1 MEIQTLNPATPRQR
15 QRIEAFL
22 KRNGLRIDDMNYY
35 AAALDDDGEMI
46 AGGGLKDD
54 VIKCVAVDD
63 AHKGEAIAN
72 TLVSHLI
79 SHANQEG
86 YSCIKLFTKPKNR
99 QLFESLSFRLLAEAP
114 EAILMETGIGGIS
127 NTVKAL
133 KKIKEESE
141 KYKEYNKECRE
152 DSKECKEDSKECKED
167 CKECKEDSKEC
178 KEEEKTNL
186 NTSTPQHLNTS
197 YLNTSTSQ
205 HLNTSYLNTS
215 TPHHL
220 TTTTPPRGVV
230 VMNCNP
236 FTLGHRYL
244 IEQAAKQVKR
254 LYVMVVRE
262 DCSLFAYTERKAMVE
277 QGVADIENVSVIDG
291 SDYAISR
298 ATFPTYFLKRLD
310 DAADTQ
316 MQLDLDLFRRHIAP
330 ALGATVRFVG
340 TEPTDQLTRRYNQLM
355 HEALTDVREID
366 RLAKDGNAV
375 SASRVRKAME
385 QGDMNT
391 IRQLVPPT
399 TLPYIIAHLATQALQ
414 AELDTTP
421 KPGLVDKDN
430 NGAHR
435 DMDHA
440 LMQLSINT
448 LHPYFMRLALLGFAD
463 TLPSHTAIR
472 DTGIEAEKAM
482 LAATNGVNTHKGALF
497 SMGLAVVAAAY
508 EEKKA
513 AANKEEREEE
523 RKKEEKGKERGKE
536 EREDSQVPLKS
547 LESLESL
554 APLAP
559 IESLASPLS
568 SLQLTI
574 KSLAASFPDTSGT
587 HGSKA
592 KQLSNG
598 TTTIKGALDNAREGY
613 EKLFAEWLPF
623 YNERRKSHDA
633 HALHKTLLRI
643 MCDLDDTNIIYRTN
657 FATAEQVKQE
667 ARALLDNFK
676 EAYAAESKEKCTSTI
691 EECASA
697 IEEKCASAELLA
709 LKDMDHRYTA
719 RNISPGGAADM
730 LSLTVFIGS
739 IQTY

>member
-22 KRNGLRIDDMNYY
+22 KRNALRIDDMNYY
-35 AAALDDDGEMI
+35 AAMLDDDGEMI

-86 YSCIKLFTKPKNR
+86 YGCIKLFTKPKNR

-127 NTVKAL
+127 NTVEAL

-141 KYKEYNKECRE
+141 KYKEYNKEC
-152 DSKECKEDSKECKED
+152 KEDN
-167 CKECKEDSKEC
+167 KECKEDSKEC

-186 NTSTPQHLNTS
+186 NTTTPQHLNTSYLNTTTPQHLNTSYLNTSTPQHLNTS
-197 YLNTSTSQ
+197 YLNTSTPQ
-205 HLNTSYLNTS
+205 HLNTTMQP
-215 TPHHL
+215 T
-220 TTTTPPRGVV
+220 GCI

-244 IEQAAKQVKR
+244 IEQAAKQVER

-277 QGVADIENVSVIDG
+277 QGVADIENVNVIDG

-316 MQLDLDLFRRHIAP
+316 MLLDIDLFRRHIAP

-355 HEALTDVREID
+355 HEALKDVREIN
-366 RLAKDGNAV
+366 RLEKDGNAV

-385 QGDMNT
+385 EGDMNT

-448 LHPYFMRLALLGFAD
+448 LHPYFVRLAFLGFAD
-463 TLPSHTAIR
+463 TLPSHTVIR
-472 DTGIEAEKAM
+472 DAGIEAEKAM
-482 LAATNGVNTHKGALF
+482 LEATNGVNTHKGALF

-513 AANKEEREEE
+513 AANKEVRGKEREEE
-523 RKKEEKGKERGKE
+523 Y
-536 EREDSQVPLKS
+536 
-547 LESLESL
+547 
-554 APLAP
+554 
-559 IESLASPLS
+559 LS

-574 KSLAASFPDTSGT
+574 KALAASFPDTSGT

-633 HALHKTLLRI
+633 YALHKTLLRI

-657 FATAEQVKQE
+657 VATAEEVKQE
-667 ARALLDNFK
+667 ARALLASFE
-676 EAYAAESKEKCTSTI
+676 EAYAAEDKEK
-691 EECASA
+691 CASA

-709 LKDMDHRYTA
+709 LKDMDRRYTE

>member
-35 AAALDDDGEMI
+35 AAVLDDDGEMI

-114 EAILMETGIGGIS
+114 KAILMETGIRGIS
-127 NTVKAL
+127 NTVEAL
-133 KKIKEESE
+133 KKIKEKSE
-141 KYKEYNKECRE
+141 KYKEYNKEC
-152 DSKECKEDSKECKED
+152 KEDSKKCKEIG
-167 CKECKEDSKEC
+167 
-178 KEEEKTNL
+178 KTNL
-186 NTSTPQHLNTS
+186 NTTTPQHLNTS
-197 YLNTSTSQ
+197 YLNTTPPQ
-205 HLNTSYLNTS
+205 LLN
-215 TPHHL
+215 
-220 TTTTPPRGVV
+220 TTPPRGGVV

-244 IEQAAKQVKR
+244 IEQAAKQVER

-316 MQLDLDLFRRHIAP
+316 MLLDLDLFRRHIAP

-355 HEALTDVREID
+355 HDALKDVRETD
-366 RLAKDGNAV
+366 RLEKDGYAV

-385 QGDMNT
+385 EGDMNT

-448 LHPYFMRLALLGFAD
+448 LHPYFVRLALLGFAD
-463 TLPSHTAIR
+463 TLPSHTSIR
-472 DTGIEAEKAM
+472 DAGIEAEKAM

-513 AANKEEREEE
+513 AANK
-523 RKKEEKGKERGKE
+523 KVRGKE
-536 EREDSQVPLKS
+536 ERKEERGKEREKEVREDSQVS
-547 LESLESL
+547 IESL
-554 APLAP
+554 APR
-559 IESLASPLS
+559 ESLASPLS

-574 KSLAASFPDTSGT
+574 KALAASFPDTSGT

-592 KQLSNG
+592 KLLSNG
-598 TTTIKGALDNAREGY
+598 IIAIKGALDNAREGY

-643 MCDLDDTNIIYRTN
+643 MCDLDDTNVIYRTN
-657 FATAEQVKQE
+657 VATAEEVKQE
-667 ARALLDNFK
+667 ARALLASFE
-676 EAYAAESKEKCTSTI
+676 EAYAAEDKEK
-691 EECASA
+691 CASA

-709 LKDMDHRYTA
+709 LKDMDRRYIA

>member
-79 SHANQEG
+79 SHANREG

-133 KKIKEESE
+133 EKIKEESE
-141 KYKEYNKECRE
+141 KYKEYNKECKE
-152 DSKECKEDSKECKED
+152 DSKDCKEDSKECKENS
-167 CKECKEDSKEC
+167 EEY
-178 KEEEKTNL
+178 KEEEKTN
-186 NTSTPQHLNTS
+186 
-197 YLNTSTSQ
+197 LNTSTSQ

-220 TTTTPPRGVV
+220 TTTTPPRGVI

-244 IEQAAKQVKR
+244 IEQAAKQVER

-316 MQLDLDLFRRHIAP
+316 MLLDLDLFRRHIAP

-355 HEALTDVREID
+355 HEALKDVRETA
-366 RLAKDGNAV
+366 RLEKDGNAV

-385 QGDMNT
+385 EGDMNT

-448 LHPYFMRLALLGFAD
+448 LHPYFVRLALLGFAD
-463 TLPSHTAIR
+463 TLPSHTVIR
-472 DTGIEAEKAM
+472 DAGIEAEKAM

-497 SMGLAVVAAAY
+497 SMGLAIVAAAY

-513 AANKEEREEE
+513 AANKEV
-523 RKKEEKGKERGKE
+523 RGKE
-536 EREDSQVPLKS
+536 EREKEREKEERKEEREDSLVS
-547 LESLESL
+547 LESLSPREN
-554 APLAP
+554 
-559 IESLASPLS
+559 LASPLS

-574 KSLAASFPDTSGT
+574 KALAASFPDTSGT

-623 YNERRKSHDA
+623 YNERRKNHDA

-643 MCDLDDTNIIYRTN
+643 MCDLDDTNVIYRTN
-657 FATAEQVKQE
+657 VATAEEVKQE
-667 ARALLDNFK
+667 ARALLASFE
-676 EAYAAESKEKCTSTI
+676 EAYAAEDKEK
-691 EECASA
+691 CASA

-709 LKDMDHRYTA
+709 LKDMDRRYIA

>member
-35 AAALDDDGEMI
+35 AAVLDDDGEMI

-86 YSCIKLFTKPKNR
+86 YGCIKLFTKPKNR

-127 NTVKAL
+127 NTVEAL

-141 KYKEYNKECRE
+141 KYKEYNKEC
-152 DSKECKEDSKECKED
+152 KEDN
-167 CKECKEDSKEC
+167 KECKEDSKEC

-186 NTSTPQHLNTS
+186 NTTTPQHLNTS
-197 YLNTSTSQ
+197 YLNTSTPQ
-205 HLNTSYLNTS
+205 HLNTTMQP
-215 TPHHL
+215 T
-220 TTTTPPRGVV
+220 GCI

-244 IEQAAKQVKR
+244 IEQAAKQVER

-277 QGVADIENVSVIDG
+277 QGVADIENVSVLDG

-316 MQLDLDLFRRHIAP
+316 MLLDLDLFRRHIAP

-355 HEALTDVREID
+355 HEALKDVREIN
-366 RLAKDGNAV
+366 RLEKDGNAV

-385 QGDMNT
+385 EGDMNT

-435 DMDHA
+435 DMDYA

-448 LHPYFMRLALLGFAD
+448 LHPYFVRLAFLGFAD
-463 TLPSHTAIR
+463 TLPSHTVIR
-472 DTGIEAEKAM
+472 DAGIEAEKAM
-482 LAATNGVNTHKGALF
+482 LEATNGVNTHKGALF

-513 AANKEEREEE
+513 AANKEVRGKEREEE
-523 RKKEEKGKERGKE
+523 Y
-536 EREDSQVPLKS
+536 
-547 LESLESL
+547 
-554 APLAP
+554 
-559 IESLASPLS
+559 LS

-574 KSLAASFPDTSGT
+574 KALAASFPDTSGT

-643 MCDLDDTNIIYRTN
+643 MCDLDDTNVIYRTN
-657 FATAEQVKQE
+657 VATAEEVKQE
-667 ARALLDNFK
+667 ARALLASFE
-676 EAYAAESKEKCTSTI
+676 EAYAAEDKEK
-691 EECASA
+691 CASA

-709 LKDMDHRYTA
+709 LKDMDRRYTE

>member
-22 KRNGLRIDDMNYY
+22 KRNALRIDDMNYY
-35 AAALDDDGEMI
+35 AAVLDDDGEMI

-86 YSCIKLFTKPKNR
+86 YGCIKLFTKPKNR

-127 NTVKAL
+127 NTVEAL

-141 KYKEYNKECRE
+141 KYKEYNKECKE
-152 DSKECKEDSKECKED
+152 DSKECKEDSKECKEV
-167 CKECKEDSKEC
+167 
-178 KEEEKTNL
+178 EKTNL
-186 NTSTPQHLNTS
+186 NTSTSHHHTTTTPQHLNTT
-197 YLNTSTSQ
+197 L
-205 HLNTSYLNTS
+205 
-215 TPHHL
+215 
-220 TTTTPPRGVV
+220 PRGGVV

-244 IEQAAKQVKR
+244 IEQAAKQVER

-316 MQLDLDLFRRHIAP
+316 MLLDLDLFRRHISP

-340 TEPTDQLTRRYNQLM
+340 TEPTDRLTRRYNQLM
-355 HEALTDVREID
+355 HEALKDVRETD
-366 RLAKDGNAV
+366 RLEKDGNAV

-385 QGDMNT
+385 EGDMNT

-448 LHPYFMRLALLGFAD
+448 LHPYFVRLALLGFAD
-463 TLPSHTAIR
+463 TLPSHTSIR
-472 DTGIEAEKAM
+472 DAGIEAEKAM

-513 AANKEEREEE
+513 AANKEERGKEE
-523 RKKEEKGKERGKE
+523 RKEERGKE
-536 EREDSQVPLKS
+536 REKEKREDSLVS
-547 LESLESL
+547 IENL
-554 APLAP
+554 APL
-559 IESLASPLS
+559 ESLASPLS

-574 KSLAASFPDTSGT
+574 KALAASFPDTSGT

-592 KQLSNG
+592 KLLSNG

-643 MCDLDDTNIIYRTN
+643 VCDLDDTNVIYRTN
-657 FATAEQVKQE
+657 VATAEEVKQE
-667 ARALLDNFK
+667 ARALLASFE
-676 EAYAAESKEKCTSTI
+676 EAYAAEDKEKCESAI
-691 EECASA
+691 EEKCSSA

-709 LKDMDHRYTA
+709 LKDMDRRYTE

>member
-35 AAALDDDGEMI
+35 AAVLDDDGEMI

-86 YSCIKLFTKPKNR
+86 YGCIKLFTKPKNR

-127 NTVKAL
+127 NTVEAL

-141 KYKEYNKECRE
+141 KYKEYNKECKE
-152 DSKECKEDSKECKED
+152 DNKECKEDN
-167 CKECKEDSKEC
+167 KECKEDSKEC

-186 NTSTPQHLNTS
+186 NTTTPQHLNTS
-197 YLNTSTSQ
+197 YLNTTTPQHLNTSYINTSTPQ
-205 HLNTSYLNTS
+205 YLNTSYLNTS

-220 TTTTPPRGVV
+220 TTTMQPTGCII
-230 VMNCNP
+230 MNCNP

-244 IEQAAKQVKR
+244 IEQAAKQVER

-262 DCSLFAYTERKAMVE
+262 DCSIFAYTERKAMVE

-310 DAADTQ
+310 DATDTQ
-316 MQLDLDLFRRHIAP
+316 MLLDLDLFRRHIAP

-355 HEALTDVREID
+355 HEALKDVREIN
-366 RLAKDGNAV
+366 RLEKDGNAV

-385 QGDMNT
+385 EGDMNT

-399 TLPYIIAHLATQALQ
+399 TLPYIIAHLAIQALQ

-435 DMDHA
+435 DMDYA

-448 LHPYFMRLALLGFAD
+448 LHPYFVRLAFLGFAD
-463 TLPSHTAIR
+463 TLPSHTVIR

-482 LAATNGVNTHKGALF
+482 LEATNGVNTHKGALF

-513 AANKEEREEE
+513 AANKEVRGKEREEE
-523 RKKEEKGKERGKE
+523 Y
-536 EREDSQVPLKS
+536 
-547 LESLESL
+547 
-554 APLAP
+554 
-559 IESLASPLS
+559 LS

-574 KSLAASFPDTSGT
+574 KALAASFPDTSGT
-587 HGSKA
+587 HGSKV

-598 TTTIKGALDNAREGY
+598 TITIKGALDNAREGY

-643 MCDLDDTNIIYRTN
+643 MCDLDDTNVIYRTN
-657 FATAEQVKQE
+657 VVTAEEVKQE
-667 ARALLDNFK
+667 ARALLASFE
-676 EAYAAESKEKCTSTI
+676 EAYAAEDKEK
-691 EECASA
+691 CASA

-709 LKDMDHRYTA
+709 LKDMDRRYTE

>member
-35 AAALDDDGEMI
+35 AAVLDDDGEMI

-54 VIKCVAVDD
+54 VIKCVAVDN

-127 NTVKAL
+127 NTVEAL

-141 KYKEYNKECRE
+141 KYKEYNKEC
-152 DSKECKEDSKECKED
+152 KEDSKKCKENT
-167 CKECKEDSKEC
+167 SY
-178 KEEEKTNL
+178 L
-186 NTSTPQHLNTS
+186 NTSTPQHLNT
-197 YLNTSTSQ
+197 TMQPT
-205 HLNTSYLNTS
+205 
-215 TPHHL
+215 
-220 TTTTPPRGVV
+220 GCI

-244 IEQAAKQVKR
+244 IEQAAKQVER

-316 MQLDLDLFRRHIAP
+316 MLLDLDLFRRHIAP

-355 HEALTDVREID
+355 HEALKDVREIN
-366 RLAKDGNAV
+366 RLEKEGNAV

-385 QGDMNT
+385 EGDMNT

-448 LHPYFMRLALLGFAD
+448 LHPYFVRLAFLGFTD
-463 TLPSHTAIR
+463 TLPSHTVIR
-472 DTGIEAEKAM
+472 DAGIEAEKVM
-482 LAATNGVNTHKGALF
+482 LEATNGVNTHKGALF

-513 AANKEEREEE
+513 AANKEER
-523 RKKEEKGKERGKE
+523 GKERE
-536 EREDSQVPLKS
+536 EEY
-547 LESLESL
+547 
-554 APLAP
+554 
-559 IESLASPLS
+559 LS

-574 KSLAASFPDTSGT
+574 KALAASFPDTSGT

-643 MCDLDDTNIIYRTN
+643 MCDLDDTNVIYRTN
-657 FATAEQVKQE
+657 VATAEEVKQE
-667 ARALLDNFK
+667 ARALLASFE
-676 EAYAAESKEKCTSTI
+676 EAYAAEDKEK
-691 EECASA
+691 CASA

-709 LKDMDHRYTA
+709 LKDMDRRYTE

>member
-22 KRNGLRIDDMNYY
+22 KRNGLRFDDMHYY
-35 AAALDDDGEMI
+35 AAVLDDDGEMI

-86 YSCIKLFTKPKNR
+86 YGCIKLFTKPKNR

-127 NTVKAL
+127 NTVEAL

-141 KYKEYNKECRE
+141 KYKEYNKECKE
-152 DSKECKEDSKECKED
+152 DNKECKEDN
-167 CKECKEDSKEC
+167 KECKEDSKEC

-186 NTSTPQHLNTS
+186 NTTTPQHLNTSYLNTTTPQHLNTSYLNTSTPQHLNTS
-197 YLNTSTSQ
+197 YLNTSTPQ
-205 HLNTSYLNTS
+205 HLNTTMQP
-215 TPHHL
+215 T
-220 TTTTPPRGVV
+220 GCI

-244 IEQAAKQVKR
+244 IEQAAKQVER
-254 LYVMVVRE
+254 LYVMVVKE

-316 MQLDLDLFRRHIAP
+316 MLLDLDLFRRHIAP

-355 HEALTDVREID
+355 HETLKDVREIN
-366 RLAKDGNAV
+366 RLEKDGNAV

-385 QGDMNT
+385 EGDMNT

-435 DMDHA
+435 DMDYA

-448 LHPYFMRLALLGFAD
+448 LHPYFVRLAFLGFAD
-463 TLPSHTAIR
+463 TLPSHTVIR
-472 DTGIEAEKAM
+472 DAGIEAEKAM
-482 LAATNGVNTHKGALF
+482 LEATNGVNTHKGALF

-513 AANKEEREEE
+513 AANKEER
-523 RKKEEKGKERGKE
+523 GKERE
-536 EREDSQVPLKS
+536 EEY
-547 LESLESL
+547 
-554 APLAP
+554 
-559 IESLASPLS
+559 LS

-574 KSLAASFPDTSGT
+574 KALAASFPDTSGT

-657 FATAEQVKQE
+657 VATAEEVKQE
-667 ARALLDNFK
+667 ARALLASFE
-676 EAYAAESKEKCTSTI
+676 EAYAAEDKEK
-691 EECASA
+691 CASA

-709 LKDMDHRYTA
+709 LKDMDRRYTE

>member
-35 AAALDDDGEMI
+35 AAVLDDDGEMI

-127 NTVKAL
+127 NTVEAL

-141 KYKEYNKECRE
+141 KYKEYNKEC
-152 DSKECKEDSKECKED
+152 KEDN
-167 CKECKEDSKEC
+167 KECKEDSKEC

-186 NTSTPQHLNTS
+186 NTSTSQHLNTSYLNTTTPQHLNTS
-197 YLNTSTSQ
+197 YLNTSTPQ
-205 HLNTSYLNTS
+205 HLNTTMQP
-215 TPHHL
+215 T
-220 TTTTPPRGVV
+220 GCI

-244 IEQAAKQVKR
+244 IEQAAKQVER

-291 SDYAISR
+291 SDYTISR

-316 MQLDLDLFRRHIAP
+316 MLLDLDLFRRHIAP

-355 HEALTDVREID
+355 HEALKDVREIN
-366 RLAKDGNAV
+366 RLEKDGNAV

-385 QGDMNT
+385 EGDMNT

-448 LHPYFMRLALLGFAD
+448 LHPYFVRLAFLGFAD
-463 TLPSHTAIR
+463 TLPSHTVIR
-472 DTGIEAEKAM
+472 DAGIEAEKAM
-482 LAATNGVNTHKGALF
+482 LEATNGVNTHKGALF

-513 AANKEEREEE
+513 AANKEVRGKEREEE
-523 RKKEEKGKERGKE
+523 Y
-536 EREDSQVPLKS
+536 
-547 LESLESL
+547 
-554 APLAP
+554 
-559 IESLASPLS
+559 LS

-574 KSLAASFPDTSGT
+574 KALAASFPDTSGT

-643 MCDLDDTNIIYRTN
+643 MCDLDDTNVIYRTN
-657 FATAEQVKQE
+657 VATAEEVKQE
-667 ARALLDNFK
+667 ARALLASFE
-676 EAYAAESKEKCTSTI
+676 EAYAAEDKEK
-691 EECASA
+691 CASA

-709 LKDMDHRYTA
+709 LKDMDRRYTE

>member
-22 KRNGLRIDDMNYY
+22 KRNALRIDDMNYY
-35 AAALDDDGEMI
+35 AAVLDDDGEMI

-54 VIKCVAVDD
+54 VIKCIAVDD

-86 YSCIKLFTKPKNR
+86 YGCIKLFTKPKNR

-127 NTVKAL
+127 NTVEAL

-141 KYKEYNKECRE
+141 KYKEYNKEC
-152 DSKECKEDSKECKED
+152 KEDSKKCKEIG
-167 CKECKEDSKEC
+167 
-178 KEEEKTNL
+178 KTNL
-186 NTSTPQHLNTS
+186 NTTTPQHL
-197 YLNTSTSQ
+197 
-205 HLNTSYLNTS
+205 
-215 TPHHL
+215 
-220 TTTTPPRGVV
+220 TTTPPRGGVV

-244 IEQAAKQVKR
+244 IEQAAKQVER

-277 QGVADIENVSVIDG
+277 QGVADIENVNVIDG

-316 MQLDLDLFRRHIAP
+316 MLLDLDLFRRHIAP

-340 TEPTDQLTRRYNQLM
+340 TEPSDQLTRRYNQLM
-355 HEALTDVREID
+355 HEALKDVRETD
-366 RLAKDGNAV
+366 RLEKDGYAV

-385 QGDMNT
+385 EGDMNT

-448 LHPYFMRLALLGFAD
+448 LHPYFVRLALLGFAD

-472 DTGIEAEKAM
+472 DAGIEAEKAM
-482 LAATNGVNTHKGALF
+482 LAATNSVNTHKGALF

-513 AANKEEREEE
+513 AANK
-523 RKKEEKGKERGKE
+523 KVRGKE
-536 EREDSQVPLKS
+536 ERKDSLLSIENLSPL
-547 LESLESL
+547 
-554 APLAP
+554 
-559 IESLASPLS
+559 ESLASPLS

-574 KSLAASFPDTSGT
+574 KALAASFPDTSGT

-643 MCDLDDTNIIYRTN
+643 MCDLDDTNVIYRTN
-657 FATAEQVKQE
+657 VATAEEVKQE
-667 ARALLDNFK
+667 ARALLASFE
-676 EAYAAESKEKCTSTI
+676 EAYAAQDKEM
-691 EECASA
+691 CAST
-697 IEEKCASAELLA
+697 ELLA
-709 LKDMDHRYTA
+709 LKDMDRRYTE

>member
-22 KRNGLRIDDMNYY
+22 KRNALRIDDMNYY
-35 AAALDDDGEMI
+35 AAVLDDDGEMI

-86 YSCIKLFTKPKNR
+86 YGCIKLFTKPKNR

-114 EAILMETGIGGIS
+114 EAVLMETGIGGIS
-127 NTVKAL
+127 NTVEAL

-141 KYKEYNKECRE
+141 KYKEYNKEC
-152 DSKECKEDSKECKED
+152 KEDN
-167 CKECKEDSKEC
+167 KECKEDSKEC

-186 NTSTPQHLNTS
+186 NTST
-197 YLNTSTSQ
+197 SQ
-205 HLNTSYLNTS
+205 HLNTSYLNTTTPQHLNTLYLNTS
-215 TPHHL
+215 TPQHL
-220 TTTTPPRGVV
+220 NTTMQPTGCI

-244 IEQAAKQVKR
+244 IEQAAKQVER

-316 MQLDLDLFRRHIAP
+316 MLLDLDLFRRHIAP

-355 HEALTDVREID
+355 HEALKDVREIN
-366 RLAKDGNAV
+366 RLEKDGNAV

-385 QGDMNT
+385 EGDMNT

-448 LHPYFMRLALLGFAD
+448 LHPYFVRLAFLGFAD
-463 TLPSHTAIR
+463 TLPSHTVIR
-472 DTGIEAEKAM
+472 DAGIEAEKAM
-482 LAATNGVNTHKGALF
+482 LEATNGVNTHKGALF

-513 AANKEEREEE
+513 AANKEVRGKEREEE
-523 RKKEEKGKERGKE
+523 Y
-536 EREDSQVPLKS
+536 
-547 LESLESL
+547 
-554 APLAP
+554 
-559 IESLASPLS
+559 LS

-574 KSLAASFPDTSGT
+574 KALAASFPDTSGT

-643 MCDLDDTNIIYRTN
+643 MCDLDDTNVIYRTN
-657 FATAEQVKQE
+657 VATAEEVKQE
-667 ARALLDNFK
+667 ARALLASFE
-676 EAYAAESKEKCTSTI
+676 EAYAAEDKEK
-691 EECASA
+691 CASA

-709 LKDMDHRYTA
+709 LKDMDRRYTE

>member
-22 KRNGLRIDDMNYY
+22 KRNALRIDDMNYY
-35 AAALDDDGEMI
+35 AAMLDDDGEMI

-54 VIKCVAVDD
+54 VIKCVAVVD

-86 YSCIKLFTKPKNR
+86 YGCIKLFTKPKNR

-127 NTVKAL
+127 NTVEAL

-141 KYKEYNKECRE
+141 KYKEYNKECKE
-152 DSKECKEDSKECKED
+152 DNKECKEDN
-167 CKECKEDSKEC
+167 KECKEDSKEC

-186 NTSTPQHLNTS
+186 NTTTPQHLNTS
-197 YLNTSTSQ
+197 YLNTSTPQ
-205 HLNTSYLNTS
+205 HLNT
-215 TPHHL
+215 
-220 TTTTPPRGVV
+220 TPPRGGVV

-244 IEQAAKQVKR
+244 IEQAAKQVER

-316 MQLDLDLFRRHIAP
+316 MLLDLDLFRRHIAP

-355 HEALTDVREID
+355 HEALKDVREIN
-366 RLAKDGNAV
+366 RLEKDGNAV

-385 QGDMNT
+385 EGDMNT

-448 LHPYFMRLALLGFAD
+448 LHPYFVRLAFLGFAD
-463 TLPSHTAIR
+463 TLPSHTVIR
-472 DTGIEAEKAM
+472 DAGIEAEKAM
-482 LAATNGVNTHKGALF
+482 LEATNGVNTHKGALF

-513 AANKEEREEE
+513 AANKEVRGKEREEE
-523 RKKEEKGKERGKE
+523 Y
-536 EREDSQVPLKS
+536 
-547 LESLESL
+547 
-554 APLAP
+554 
-559 IESLASPLS
+559 LS

-574 KSLAASFPDTSGT
+574 KALAASFPDTSGT

-643 MCDLDDTNIIYRTN
+643 MCDLDDTNVIYRTN
-657 FATAEQVKQE
+657 VATAEEVKQE
-667 ARALLDNFK
+667 ARALLASFE
-676 EAYAAESKEKCTSTI
+676 EAYAAEDKEK
-691 EECASA
+691 CASA

-709 LKDMDHRYTA
+709 LKDMDRRYTE

>member
-15 QRIEAFL
+15 QHIEAFL
-22 KRNGLRIDDMNYY
+22 KRNALRIDDMNYY
-35 AAALDDDGEMI
+35 AAVLDDDGEMI

-127 NTVKAL
+127 NTVEAL

-141 KYKEYNKECRE
+141 KYKEYNKEC
-152 DSKECKEDSKECKED
+152 KEDSKKCKE
-167 CKECKEDSKEC
+167 
-178 KEEEKTNL
+178 
-186 NTSTPQHLNTS
+186 NTS
-197 YLNTSTSQ
+197 YLNTSIPQ
-205 HLNTSYLNTS
+205 HLNTTMQP
-215 TPHHL
+215 T
-220 TTTTPPRGVV
+220 GCI

-244 IEQAAKQVKR
+244 IEQAAKQVER

-277 QGVADIENVSVIDG
+277 QGVADIENVNVIDG

-316 MQLDLDLFRRHIAP
+316 MLLDLDLFRRHIAP

-355 HEALTDVREID
+355 HEVLKDVREIN
-366 RLAKDGNAV
+366 RLEKDSNAV

-385 QGDMNT
+385 EGDMNT
-391 IRQLVPPT
+391 IRQLVPLT
-399 TLPYIIAHLATQALQ
+399 TLPYIIAHLATRALH

-430 NGAHR
+430 SGAHR

-440 LMQLSINT
+440 LMSRSIRAI
-448 LHPYFMRLALLGFAD
+448 HPYFVRLALLGFAAD
-463 TLPSHTAIR
+463 MPNHDDIVK
-472 DTGIEAEKAM
+472 TGIEAERAM
-482 LAATNGVNTHKGALF
+482 FEATNGVNTYKGALF
-497 SMGLAVVAAAY
+497 SMGLAVVAAAG
-508 EEKKA
+508 KA
-513 AANKEEREEE
+513 WQGYSITPQALSAAISK
-523 RKKEEKGKERGKE
+523 
-536 EREDSQVPLKS
+536 
-547 LESLESL
+547 L
-554 APLAP
+554 AFA
-559 IESLASPLS
+559 
-568 SLQLTI
+568 
-574 KSLAASFPDTSGT
+574 FPDTKGT

-592 KQLSNG
+592 KQTAASE
-598 TTTIKGALDNAREGY
+598 TATFKGALDNAREGY
-613 EKLFAEWLPF
+613 PMLFNDWLPF
-623 YNERRKSHDA
+623 YANLSKNGEP
-633 HALHKTLLRI
+633 HALHLTLLRI
-643 MCDLDDTNIIYRTN
+643 MCDLDDTNIVYRTSL
-657 FATAEQVKQE
+657 AMMKQVKEESRSVLSRWSGATHGTPQ
-667 ARALLDNFK
+667 ADAGTNLD
-676 EAYAAESKEKCTSTI
+676 TI
-691 EECASA
+691 
-697 IEEKCASAELLA
+697 LG
-709 LKDMDHRYTA
+709 DMNRSFVQ
-719 RNISPGGAADM
+719 RNISPGGSADM
-730 LSLTVFIGS
+730 LSLVVFINGVLG
-739 IQTY
+739 